1 MVKSYDL
8 IVVGGGP
15 GGYVAAIRAAQLG
28 MKAALVERDR
38 LGGVCLNMG
47 CIPTKALLRS
57 AEVYTL
63 IQNADDYGITA
74 EAEGFDL
81 ARIAVGF
88 DLARVVARSRA
99 VAEQLSAGVTHLL
112 RKNRIDVVKGQGS
125 LTPQGTL
132 QVVTGDTSAV
142 ELQSPHIVLAT
153 GARPR
158 TLPPLEPDGTFVWN
172 YRDAL
177 TPASVPKSL
186 LVVGAGAIGIEF
198 ACFYHALGAEVT
210 VVEMVDRVLPA
221 EDEDISEFARK
232 AFSQRGLKIIS
243 GASVKSLDKE
253 GDEVVVGLDVK
264 GELSQLRVNRV
275 ISAVG
280 IVGNVEGLGLE
291 HTQVQVEGSHIVTDE
306 WCRTAHP
313 GIYAIGDIAG
323 PPWLAH
329 KASHEGILCVE
340 KIAGVEHVQPL
351 EMQNI
356 PRCTYSQPQI
366 ASVGLSERQARALGH
381 EVKVGR
387 FPFHANG
394 KALAMGE
401 PEGLVKTVFDAKTG
415 QLLGAHMAGAE
426 VTELIQG
433 YTLAMNLETT
443 ETELLH
449 SVFPHPTLS
458 EAMQESV
465 LAAYGRAIHI

>member
-1 MVKSYDL
+1 MKQAETMVKSYDL

-15 GGYVAAIRAAQLG
+15 GGYVAAIRASQLG

-57 AEVYTL
+57 AEVYSQMQHASDFGLT
-63 IQNADDYGITA
+63 AD
-74 EAEGFDL
+74 
-81 ARIAVGF
+81 AVGF
-88 DLARVVARSRA
+88 DLARVVARSRT
-99 VAEQLSAGVTHLL
+99 VAEQLSGGVKHLL
-112 RKNRIDVVKGQGS
+112 RKNRIDVIKGEGS
-125 LTPQGTL
+125 ITPQGTL
-132 QVVTGDTSAV
+132 QVVTGDANDV
-142 ELQSPHIVLAT
+142 ELKSSHIVLAT

-158 TLPPLEPDGTFVWN
+158 TLQPLEPDGKFIWD

-177 TPASVPKSL
+177 TPVAMPKSL

-232 AFSQRGLKIIS
+232 AFSQRGLNIIS
-243 GASVKSLDKE
+243 GASVKSLTKE

-340 KIAGVEHVQPL
+340 KIAGVDHVQPL

-356 PRCTYSQPQI
+356 PRCTYSHPQV
-366 ASVGLSERQARALGH
+366 ASVGLTERQARTLGH

-401 PEGLVKTVFDAKTG
+401 PEGLIKTVFDTQTG

-443 ETELLH
+443 EAELLH

>member
-1 MVKSYDL
+1 MTKSYDL
-8 IVVGGGP
+8 IVLGGGP

-28 MKAALVERDR
+28 MKTALVERDR
-38 LGGVCLNMG
+38 LGGVCLNVG

-57 AEVYTL
+57 AEVYT
-63 IQNADDYGITA
+63 QMRHAHAYGLAA
-74 EAEGFDL
+74 EAVSFDL
-81 ARIAVGF
+81 AQI
-88 DLARVVARSRA
+88 VARSRA
-99 VAEQLSAGVTHLL
+99 VSEQLSAGVTHLL
-112 RKNRIDVVKGQGS
+112 RKNRIDVVKGHGS
-125 LTPQGTL
+125 LNPQGAL
-132 QVVTGDTSAV
+132 SVTANGDIVA
-142 ELQSPHIVLAT
+142 ELQSSHIVLAT

-158 TLPPLEPDGTFVWN
+158 TLPPVEPDGKLVWN

-177 TPASVPKSL
+177 TPVAVPKSL

-198 ACFYHALGAEVT
+198 ASFYHALGAEVT
-210 VVEMVDRVLPA
+210 VVEMLDRVLPA

-232 AFSQRGLKIIS
+232 ALTRRGLRIIT
-243 GASVKSLDKE
+243 GATVKELSKGDDDVIVSL
-253 GDEVVVGLDVK
+253 EVG
-264 GELSQLRVNRV
+264 GESSQLRFDRV

-291 HTQVQVEGSHIVTDE
+291 HTQVRTEGSHIVTDE

-313 GIYAIGDIAG
+313 GIYAIGDVAG

-340 KIAGVEHVQPL
+340 KIADTGHARPIEA
-351 EMQNI
+351 QNI
-356 PRCTYSQPQI
+356 PRCTYSQPQV
-366 ASVGLSERQARALGH
+366 ASVGLSERQAVALGH
-381 EVKVGR
+381 EVRVGR

-401 PEGLVKTVFDAKTG
+401 PEGFVKVVFDAKTN

-433 YTLAMNLETT
+433 YTLAMTLETT
-443 ETELLH
+443 EAELFH

-458 EAMQESV
+458 ETMQEAG
-465 LAAYGRAIHI
+465 LAAFGRAIHI